1 MKKYFEFDKLG
12 TNYRKEILGGLTTFL
27 SMAYILA
34 VNPGMLSD
42 AGMPFDSVF
51 VATAIAAAIGS
62 LFMGVIAKYPIALCT
77 SITLEAVLKRDGVVY
92 NADEVHVQVVASK
105 EEGIKNRFSH
115 FQVDLT
121 LPSGV
126 DEEYKKKLLKVVER
140 GCTISNTVSNGATV
154 TLNAKNI

>member
-1 MKKYFEFDKLG
+1 MIKLTVSNG
-12 TNYRKEILGGLTTFL
+12 TNE
-27 SMAYILA
+27 LA
-34 VNPGMLSD
+34 NEAGVQIKGNHD
-42 AGMPFDSVF
+42 AGLANGLSPREL
-51 VATAIAAAIGS
+51 IEAA
-62 LFMGVIAKYPIALCT
+62 IALCT
-77 SITLEAVLKRDGVVY
+77 SITLEAVLKRDGVEY